1 MDALIFKIIIFV
13 ILFAIGWGF
22 GRHTEKKHLDAL
34 AEQEQRLAYITLD
47 NSRFLKPQRM
57 QDIWLAA
64 MWWFHM
70 TTLNMSWPIFKTFS
84 VVV

>member
-1 MDALIFKIIIFV
+1 MNALIFKIVIFV

-47 NSRFLKPQRM
+47 NSRFQTSA
-57 QDIWLAA
+57 DAG
-64 MWWFHM
+64 
-70 TTLNMSWPIFKTFS
+70 
-84 VVV
+84 